1 MEPSASPQHR
11 SCWSM
16 EERHYCWCTTIS
28 ESLASVHLV
37 FVTGGLVSY
46 CEYTDVRTLQGPRV
60 NETDVTWRCQA
71 GEGAATHLPMGTV
84 RWRHLYNTSKI
95 GAKHELWVVSSFFK
109 KYSRLS
115 DKSVHF
121 PAQSSSSKSCLYSNC
136 SFFFCLF
143 TCTVHRLAVQ
153 SRTALPACKR
163 KKPTE
168 VSVTESEYRT
178 LCYPERSKKFMILLS
193 VLRNLQAVAAASPR
207 ITIQSQRSTFRST
220 RFNSGF
226 AQTRGTKVTLFIQ
239 SRVHSLLCACK
250 MKRDWRLTEARIIVS
265 SCCSMLYV
273 ANVVNVNFFF
283 SYL

>member
-1 MEPSASPQHR
+1 M
-11 SCWSM
+11 
-16 EERHYCWCTTIS
+16 
-28 ESLASVHLV
+28 
-37 FVTGGLVSY
+37 
-46 CEYTDVRTLQGPRV
+46 
-60 NETDVTWRCQA
+60 
-71 GEGAATHLPMGTV
+71 
-84 RWRHLYNTSKI
+84 
-95 GAKHELWVVSSFFK
+95 VSSFFK

-250 MKRDWRLTEARIIVS
+250 MKRDWQQADGS
-265 SCCSMLYV
+265 SYYCVFLLFHALRSKRGECE
-273 ANVVNVNFFF
+273 FFF
-283 SYL
+283 FLSIIFYIYNSAF